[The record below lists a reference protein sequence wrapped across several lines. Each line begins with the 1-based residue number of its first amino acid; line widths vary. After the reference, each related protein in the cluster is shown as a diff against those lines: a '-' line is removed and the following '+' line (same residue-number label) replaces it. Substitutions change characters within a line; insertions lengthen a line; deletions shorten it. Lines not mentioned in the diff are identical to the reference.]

1 MTDLVPVRRAL
12 ISLSDKSGLEGLAAS
27 LARHGVEIVST
38 GGTAAKL
45 RDFGASPRDIS
56 ELTGFPEMMD
66 GRVKTLHP
74 KVHGGLL
81 GVRDNPEHAAAMEQH
96 DIAPIDLVVVNLYPF
111 LNTVMTGADR
121 DTVIENIDIG
131 GPSMVRSAAKN
142 HAHVAIVTDPADYA
156 ALLAELD
163 AHGGT
168 TLEFRKKL
176 ASKAYALTAA
186 YDSTISQWFAFA
198 DQGERWP
205 ETWTRASTL

>member
-12 ISLSDKSGLEGLAAS
+12 VSLSDKGGLDELSAG

-45 RDFGASPRDIS
+45 RELGAQVRDIS
-56 ELTGFPEMMD
+56 DLTGFPEMMD

-81 GVRDNPEHAAAMEQH
+81 GVRDNPEHTAAMAEH
-96 DIAPIDLVVVNLYPF
+96 GIAPIDLVVVNLYPF
-111 LNTVMTGADR
+111 LQTLMSGADR
-121 DTVIENIDIG
+121 DTIIENIDIG

-142 HAHVAIVTDPADYA
+142 HAHVACLTSPADYP

-163 AHGGT
+163 ANAGST
-168 TLEFRKKL
+168 TLELRKKL
-176 ASKAYALTAA
+176 ASKA
-186 YDSTISQWFAFA
+186 
-198 DQGERWP
+198 
-205 ETWTRASTL
+205 